1 MAAMAAAAAE
11 AASCYE
17 NSKQYCLHTSLR
29 VALSLSLPFA
39 ALSRPVFAPATT
51 SNCSRAHI
59 HVQRLRQRRAEEWT
73 VATAELA
80 SRLLLLLLLA
90 SLAHS
95 QRGSS

>member
-1 MAAMAAAAAE
+1 
-11 AASCYE
+11 
-17 NSKQYCLHTSLR
+17 LR
-29 VALSLSLPFA
+29 VRRLPF
-39 ALSRPVFAPATT
+39 
-51 SNCSRAHI
+51 

-95 QRGSS
+95 QRESS

>member
-1 MAAMAAAAAE
+1 
-11 AASCYE
+11 
-17 NSKQYCLHTSLR
+17 
-29 VALSLSLPFA
+29 
-39 ALSRPVFAPATT
+39 VFAPATT

-59 HVQRLRQRRAEEWT
+59 HVQRLRQCRAEEWT

-80 SRLLLLLLLA
+80 SRLLLLLLLLA